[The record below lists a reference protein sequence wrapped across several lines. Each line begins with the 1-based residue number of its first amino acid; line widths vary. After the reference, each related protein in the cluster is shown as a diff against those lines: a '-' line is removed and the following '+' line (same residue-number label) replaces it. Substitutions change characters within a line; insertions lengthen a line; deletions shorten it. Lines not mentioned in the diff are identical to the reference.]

1 MDIVIV
7 LGCSKNLDG
16 TKGSPKGSEYTNK
29 SHAYGR
35 LKKASEVFVGL
46 LENKN
51 KIIVCSGGFRQAKKM
66 KKFLIGEGID
76 ENNILI
82 EPYSRNTIENCIF
95 TYELINKIYLNLE
108 KNVKATIHLVTDD
121 YHIKRS
127 ENIFQFFKK
136 RLLFPSKIKTHKSLM
151 IDYLDNVSD
160 SEKNKI
166 EEYYLHDSM
175 ILNNMENSLKLYED
189 WHPNAKD
196 YSERE
201 VKK

>member
-7 LGCSKNLDG
+7 LGCSKNLNG
-16 TKGSPKGSEYTNK
+16 TNGGEYTNK

-35 LKKASEVFVGL
+35 LKKASQVFVE
-46 LENKN
+46 LENKY
-51 KIIVCSGGFRQAKKM
+51 KVIVCSGGFRQAKKM

-76 ENNILI
+76 GNNILI

-95 TYELINKIYLNLE
+95 TYELLNKIYLNLE
-108 KNVKATIHLVTDD
+108 KYEKSTIHLVTDE
-121 YHIKRS
+121 YHINRS

-136 RLLFPSKIKTHKSLM
+136 RLVFPSKIQTHKSLM
-151 IDYLDNVSD
+151 LDYLGDVSD
-160 SEKNKI
+160 YEKNKI
-166 EEYYLHDSM
+166 EQCYLHDSM
-175 ILNNMENSLKLYED
+175 ILSNMENSLKLYED

-201 VKK
+201 